1 MATTTTMDAE
11 RARLIEEHM
20 PLVEHVVRRVASS
33 FPAHV
38 DRSELM
44 SAGRLGLTE
53 AASGFDLDRG
63 VPFAPY
69 AARRIRG
76 SVLDHL
82 RRHDWVPRS
91 ERERARTDEQVE
103 RTVAT
108 RGRLAS
114 LDEPGTERGVT
125 DRVADR
131 TIPTAEE
138 VLENREL
145 HGYLRAALD
154 SLPERLRLI
163 VVGHYLEG
171 RPLDELA
178 VTLGVTPSRV
188 SQLRSHAIDVLRH
201 GLESQF
207 HDEAAAELPLERPKG
222 RVEIRQAQFAASV
235 ARHSDWRARLA
246 GRRYMNTSSVAGA
259 DAGSEQT
266 RSA

>member
-1 MATTTTMDAE
+1 MIPE
-11 RARLIEEHM
+11 RARLIEDNVV
-20 PLVEHVVRRVASS
+20 LVDHVVRRVASA
-33 FPAHV
+33 FPGYV
-38 DRSELM
+38 DRSELL

-53 AASGFDLDRG
+53 AACAFEFERN

-69 AARRIRG
+69 AMRRIRG

-91 ERERARTDEQVE
+91 ERERSRTDEAVE
-103 RTVAT
+103 RMVAT
-108 RGRLAS
+108 RGRVAS
-114 LDEPGTERGVT
+114 LDELTGGGGVPERLS
-125 DRVADR
+125 DR
-131 TIPTAEE
+131 TTPTIEE
-138 VLENREL
+138 VLESREL
-145 HGYLRAALD
+145 HGYLRSALD

-178 VTLGVTPSRV
+178 EVLGVTPSRV
-188 SQLRSHAIDVLRH
+188 SQLRSHAIEVLRH

-207 HDEAAAELPLERPKG
+207 EDDEPSDRPKG

-235 ARHSDWRARLA
+235 ARHSDWRTRLA
-246 GRRYMNTSSVAGA
+246 ARHQPAATGT
-259 DAGSEQT
+259 T